1 MIIGVTGGIASGKTT
16 VCHIFE
22 RQGALIIDADKI
34 GKEVVEQDEGVLSQ
48 LVAVFGNRILTKDGT
63 LARRTLG
70 KYVFGTPQAKSKLDE
85 IVHPPLLRR
94 LREEITQAQK
104 AQSHRTVVVD
114 AALLVEWDILSWF
127 DAVVVVV
134 SQRGDQI
141 RRLVRQGLTVKEAQD
156 RIDAQ
161 LSVEDKIKKADY
173 VICNTEDY
181 GVLRRRSLKV
191 WEQLVAKD
199 Q

>member
-16 VCHIFE
+16 VCRIFE

-34 GKEVVEQDEGVLSQ
+34 GREAVEQDKGVLAQ
-48 LVAVFGNRILTKDGT
+48 LVDVFGDRILAQDGS

-70 KYVFGTPQAKSKLDE
+70 ELAFGNRLAQKKLDK

-94 LREEITQAQK
+94 LREKIAQAQK
-104 AQSHRTVVVD
+104 ARSHRAVVVD

-127 DAVVVVV
+127 DAVVIVV
-134 SQRGDQI
+134 SVREDQI
-141 RRLVRQGLTVKEAQD
+141 RRLLRQGLTLKEAQD

-161 LSVEDKIKKADY
+161 LSVEEKVKRADY